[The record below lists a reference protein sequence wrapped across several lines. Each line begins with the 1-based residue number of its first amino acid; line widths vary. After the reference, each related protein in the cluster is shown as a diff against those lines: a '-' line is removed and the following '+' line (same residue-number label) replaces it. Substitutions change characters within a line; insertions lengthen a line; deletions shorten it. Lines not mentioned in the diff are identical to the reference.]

1 MALGA
6 FPTKLHIDFAQ
17 RRSHP
22 RFVKNSHLQQQ
33 SPKYCTV
40 KTKEIAW
47 RGNEEDRLY
56 GRITNVLLSFHHGPC
71 WPVTDLSCKKHS
83 QSVLPAR
90 CSTKLH
96 KCPPAPCENE

>member
-47 RGNEEDRLY
+47 RGNEEDSPY

-71 WPVTDLSCKKHS
+71 WPVTDLSVRNALKVFCLCAVAQYS
-83 QSVLPAR
+83 
-90 CSTKLH
+90 H